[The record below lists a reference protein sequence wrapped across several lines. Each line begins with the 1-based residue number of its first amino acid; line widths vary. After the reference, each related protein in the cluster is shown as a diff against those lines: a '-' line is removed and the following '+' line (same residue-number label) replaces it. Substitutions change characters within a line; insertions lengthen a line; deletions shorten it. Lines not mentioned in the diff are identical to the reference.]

1 MKHNPHHM
9 VANLILILVG
19 IVSFQDMFAGTW
31 NVSVK
36 QSDTIDYCGNGE
48 VILEVVLDQP
58 VYFADSIYGFDFDI
72 EYNPEKFSFYQVL
85 EPGTLYGKVNNAD
98 GGLKFANYGIKGL
111 IQVSFSSNQRPIA
124 GTNVLVRIL
133 GKLKKDCADTSYTFL
148 PFFEV
153 DKEFSKKHYFYWV
166 EKPFGYRF
174 DVTNRTASL
183 KPLNFTRTITSDRID
198 TLDRKVKFILDL
210 KNTDS
215 KREKLI
221 RSTIKLPLDVS
232 TYVDS
237 IFVGDISGEAKI
249 QGSSYNSASLTSDIL
264 LPITANENKIEF
276 VCSLKSS
283 IAEHDSI
290 DIVVHNTVEEI
301 SGCTCTQLSKSDTLL
316 YKWRNP
322 KDSVPSSVQYAS
334 ESVRGRVEQVGDN
347 FYVITEGLKGA
358 VKLYNIFGENVES
371 IIPTESRH
379 QILQNTENG
388 CFFVVFESD
397 NGNGVKD
404 KYRVVKIIK

>member
-9 VANLILILVG
+9 MVRLILIIVG
-19 IVSFQDMFAGTW
+19 IVSFQNVFAGTW
-31 NVSVK
+31 NVSVR

-48 VILEVVLDQP
+48 VILEVVVDQP

-72 EYNPEKFSFYQVL
+72 EYNPDKFSFYQVL

-98 GGLKFANYGIKGL
+98 GGLKFTNYSAKGV

-133 GKLKKDCADTSYTFL
+133 GKLKRDCADTSYTFL

-174 DVTNRTASL
+174 DVTSRLASL
-183 KPLNFTRTITSDRID
+183 KPLSFSRTITSDRID
-198 TLDRKVKFILDL
+198 TVEREVKFVLNL

-221 RSTIKLPLDVS
+221 RSTITLPQEIAP
-232 TYVDS
+232 YIDS
-237 IFVGDISGEAKI
+237 IFVGDISGEAKV
-249 QGSSYNSASLTSDIL
+249 QSSNYNSVGLTSDII
-264 LPITANENKIEF
+264 LPTTTNENTIEF
-276 VCSLKSS
+276 VCSLKNS
-283 IAEHDSI
+283 IAEQDSI
-290 DIVVHNTVEEI
+290 DIVVHNTVDEI
-301 SGCTCTQLSKSDTLL
+301 SGCTCTQLSKSDTLVF
-316 YKWRNP
+316 KWRNP
-322 KDSVPSSVQYAS
+322 KDSVPNSVYF
-334 ESVRGRVEQVGDN
+334 ENELERGKVEQVGDN

-358 VKLYNIFGENVES
+358 VKLYNIFGESVES
-371 IIPTESRH
+371 FVPTAGRH
-379 QILQNTENG
+379 QILQNIENG

-397 NGNGVKD
+397 NGKGVKD